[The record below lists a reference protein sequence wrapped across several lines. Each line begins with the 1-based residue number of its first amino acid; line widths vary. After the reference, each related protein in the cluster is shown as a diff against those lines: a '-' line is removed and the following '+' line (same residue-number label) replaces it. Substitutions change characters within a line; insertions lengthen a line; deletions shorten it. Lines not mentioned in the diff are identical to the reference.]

1 MENEN
6 ENVFDKQLINGFE
19 TTTIGSETITTEE
32 FEKVH
37 EKVNEMKNNLENQPE
52 SEEPV
57 HREGER
63 EKYEDGRKYFFN
75 DEDNTTVRDLT
86 KEESILNDLK
96 KKKENSKTFSEEELR
111 ETLLNWEF
119 VNDVM
124 SKFNSMINEEAKDFL
139 EATKKAEEWEDDE
152 DSPTVFIKLIPSGE
166 RDRILFK
173 EMLLSTSEKRIPIYI
188 DIGDYDFFFDYFDDD
203 HNPIFSFNRKSF
215 MFFFNND
222 VVKLKEYIKENKCAF
237 AFDGHTKYLLSN
249 ERQIKFD
256 DLIVEII
263 EKKKGEK
270 TVKDD
275 IVKETVNDDNVK
287 ETVNSDDTVKEKNTI
302 KMENF
307 STIKKVYRVK
317 FHVIEPLIIT
327 TDNPA
332 KIYENFG
339 DSILSV
345 KVIGDGI
352 SI

>member
-6 ENVFDKQLINGFE
+6 ENVFDKQLTNGFE
-19 TTTIGSETITTEE
+19 TTTIGPDAQTPTTEE
-32 FEKVH
+32 FEKAY
-37 EKVNEMKNNLENQPE
+37 EKVNEMKNNSENQPE
-52 SEEPV
+52 PEPV
-57 HREGER
+57 HREGK
-63 EKYEDGRKYFFN
+63 KYESQPLSDFLNN
-75 DEDNTTVRDLT
+75 DEDTKTTVRDLT

-96 KKKENSKTFSEEELR
+96 KKKESPKTFSEEELR
-111 ETLLNWEF
+111 ETLLNWGF

-152 DSPTVFIKLIPSGE
+152 DSPTIFIKLIPFGE

-173 EMLLSTSEKRIPIYI
+173 EMLLSTSERRRPIYI
-188 DIGDYDFFFDYFDDD
+188 DIGDYDFFFEYFDSD

-222 VVKLKEYIKENKCAF
+222 VVKLKEYIKENKCSF
-237 AFDGHTKYLLSN
+237 GGHTRYTLST

-263 EKKKGEK
+263 EKKK
-270 TVKDD
+270 KDD
-275 IVKETVNDDNVK
+275 KTE
-287 ETVNSDDTVKEKNTI
+287 TI
-302 KMENF
+302 KDDVIKEEVKKEVKKDIKKEIDNIQKMESF
-307 STIKKVYRVK
+307 SIIKKVYKVK

-332 KIYENFG
+332 KIYEKFG

-345 KVIGDGI
+345 KVIGEGI
-352 SI
+352 GI